1 MPKSLA
7 PVPTIGLKTAAVA
20 LLVLTFASAN
30 PTIVQGQNAAFPP
43 PVTPSVLPR
52 PDFHFPGNVGRT
64 YLDSDAAQFP
74 QPVQAPKGA
83 PNIVLI
89 LIDDAGFGQFSTF
102 GGGVPSPTM
111 DRLAAEGL
119 RYNSFHTTA
128 LCSPTRAAL
137 ITGRNHHSAATGV
150 IGEGATGY
158 DGYTTVIPRSAG
170 TVGEVL
176 RQNGYMTAWIGKNHN
191 TPVWEASAA
200 GPFDRWANGL
210 GFDYFYGFNGG
221 DMNHWNPVLYENR
234 NLVPASNDPN
244 YYLTTDLADRAIAWV
259 RKVKSITPDRPFLL
273 YVAPGATHAPH
284 QVPQVWIDK
293 FKGKFDM
300 GWDKY
305 REETIERQK
314 RLGVIPANTKLTERS
329 AGLPAWD
336 TLNADQ
342 KRLYVRMM
350 EVFAA
355 YGAECDYEMGRII
368 DAVKQLPD
376 ADNTIFIYIAGDNG
390 SSAEGGIEGSIN
402 ENIFFNGFSEK
413 WQDNLKYIDELG
425 GPKHFNHFPAAWA
438 HAMDTPF
445 QWTKQ
450 VASHFGGTR
459 NPMIV
464 SWPAGIKDRGGL
476 RQQFMHVID
485 VVPTLYEVI
494 GITPPIEL
502 NGTPQKPIE
511 GTSFAYTLD
520 DAQAK
525 ERHTTQYFEL
535 GANRGLYHDGWMAS
549 ALSFPPWQ
557 PVRTGFD
564 PDKQKWELYNI
575 REDFSQA
582 NDLAAANPQKLR
594 ELQDLWWSQAA
605 KYNVLPLDWRA
616 GERLNAEAMGRPSL
630 AGDRKTFTYY
640 PGQVALPGEA
650 APRVLNKSWTLTAD
664 IEVPEGG
671 VEGMIVT
678 DGGLEGGYGLYVRDN
693 KPAFVYNYLSLE
705 RYTIAA
711 TTALPKGKVRL
722 KVDFVYSGK
731 LGEFGKSATVTLTTN
746 GNKVAEGQLP
756 KTIPQ
761 QISISEGMDIGEDVG
776 SAVDFTYK
784 PPFRFAGKIDK
795 VTFDLSGA
803 DGTVGRK

>member
-1 MPKSLA
+1 MVKPLT
-7 PVPTIGLKTAAVA
+7 PFWPIPTKKVA
-20 LLVLTFASAN
+20 LSVLALILVLTSPAFA
-30 PTIVQGQNAAFPP
+30 QGQTYPP
-43 PVTPSVLPR
+43 ANTPSALPR
-52 PDFHFPGNVGRT
+52 PDFHFLGNVGRT
-64 YLDSDAAQFP
+64 YLDSDPAQFP

-83 PNIVLI
+83 PNVVLI

-102 GGGVPSPTM
+102 GGSVPSPTM
-111 DRLAAEGL
+111 DKLAAEGL

-150 IGEGATGY
+150 IGEAATGY
-158 DGYTTVIPRSAG
+158 DGYTTVLPRNTG

-234 NLVPASNDPN
+234 NLVPASSDPK
-244 YYLTTDLADRAIAWV
+244 YYLTTDLADHAIAWV
-259 RKVKSITPDRPFLL
+259 RKVKSIAPDRPFLL

-284 QVPQVWIDK
+284 QVAQDWIDK

-314 RLGVIPANTKLTERS
+314 RLGVIPPNTKLTERS

-342 KRLYVRMM
+342 KRLYARMM

-402 ENIFFNGFSEK
+402 ENLFFNGSVEK
-413 WQDNLKYIDELG
+413 WQDNLKFIDELG

-464 SWPAGIKDRGGL
+464 SWPARIKDRGGL

-494 GITPPIEL
+494 GITPPTEL
-502 NGTPQKPIE
+502 NGVPQKPIE
-511 GTSFAYTLD
+511 GISFAYTFD

-564 PDKQKWELYNI
+564 PDKQKWELYNVK
-575 REDFSQA
+575 EDFSQA
-582 NDLAAANPQKLR
+582 NDLATATPQKLR
-594 ELQDLWWSQAA
+594 ELQDLWWAEAA
-605 KYNVLPLDWRA
+605 KYSVLPLDWRA
-616 GERLNAEAMGRPSL
+616 SERLNAELMGRPTL

-640 PGQVALPGEA
+640 AGQIGLPGEA
-650 APRVLNKSWTLTAD
+650 APRILNKSWALTAD

-678 DGGLEGGYGLYVRDN
+678 HGGLEGGYGLYVRN
-693 KPAFVYNYLSLE
+693 GRPTFVYNYLSLE
-705 RYTIAA
+705 RYNIAN
-711 TTALPKGKVRL
+711 TAPLPKGKVQV
-722 KVDFVYSGK
+722 KVDFAYSGK
-731 LGEFGKSATVTLTTN
+731 AGELGKGATVTMTIN
-746 GNKVAEGQLP
+746 GTKVAEGELP
-756 KTIPQ
+756 KTIPV
-761 QISISEGMDIGEDVG
+761 QISIGEGLDIGEDIG
-776 SAVDFTYK
+776 SPVDFTYK
-784 PPFRFAGKIDK
+784 PPFPFTGRIEK
-795 VTFDLSGA
+795 VTVDLGGSG
-803 DGTVGRK
+803 DGTVGKK